1 MKSCNGH
8 NPFHFLK
15 AERDTHT
22 HTLGTQAGCTP
33 KVVLEAGKGCR
44 LRIGSQNQQAVK
56 DGYSRKGWEIKAI
69 SLVLQPPTE

>member
-1 MKSCNGH
+1 MQRAQPISLSESRKGH
-8 NPFHFLK
+8 
-15 AERDTHT
+15 THT